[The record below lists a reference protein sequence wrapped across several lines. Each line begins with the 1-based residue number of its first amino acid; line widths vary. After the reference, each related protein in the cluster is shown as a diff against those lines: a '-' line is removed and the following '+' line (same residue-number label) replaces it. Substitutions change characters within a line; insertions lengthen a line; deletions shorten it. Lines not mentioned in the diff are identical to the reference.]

1 MLKLLNRILLA
12 SAAAVEQFFFHPR
25 PHTLTPC
32 VVMASSASAVHA
44 LDDTISAERFSVK
57 LACIL
62 LPAIRVDDCSP
73 ESGVKLT
80 GTFNRPCT

>member
-32 VVMASSASAVHA
+32 IVMASSASTVHA

-57 LACIL
+57 LACVL
-62 LPAIRVDDCSP
+62 LPAIRVDDRSP

-80 GTFNRPCT
+80 GTFNRPCI